1 MQNRNLSI
9 QENYNLSFSKERT
22 ISTIDNAVKQSLKS
36 KIYVVNAHIFCEGII
51 DPAYQELIKQG
62 TINTCDGIN
71 VKRLVKWTSGK
82 DIDLFPGP
90 DMFKE
95 IIQENRLGPLKHF
108 FLGGSEDVSKGLK
121 EALGEKD
128 KEYYSPPFVKDAE
141 EFNYEF
147 IVSLINAQQPDIIW
161 VGLGAPKQEKV
172 IHKLFDELDKGVLIG
187 VGAAF
192 NFFSGID
199 SFKRA
204 PATYRRLH
212 LEWLF
217 RLFQEPKRIASRQLR
232 NLKYLII
239 GYIKYRK

>member
-1 MQNRNLSI
+1 MKNRNQSI

-22 ISTIDNAVKQSLKS
+22 INTIDNAVKQSKKS

-51 DPAYQELIKQG
+51 DPTYQELIKQG

-71 VKRLVKWTSGK
+71 VKRLVKWTSGI

-90 DMFKE
+90 DMFQE
-95 IIQENRLGPLKHF
+95 IIQNNRLGPLKHF
-108 FLGGSEDVSKGLK
+108 FLGGSLAVSKGLK
-121 EALGEKD
+121 EVLGEKD
-128 KEYYSPPFVKDAE
+128 KEYYSPPLVRKAE
-141 EFNYEF
+141 EFDYEH
-147 IVSLINAQQPDIIW
+147 IASLINTQQPDIIW

-172 IHKLFDELDKGVLIG
+172 IHYLFDKLDKGVLVG

-199 SFKRA
+199 SYKRA
-204 PATYRRLH
+204 PVIYRKLH

>member
-1 MQNRNLSI
+1 MKNRNQSI

-22 ISTIDNAVKQSLKS
+22 INTIDNVVKQSKKS

-51 DPAYQELIKQG
+51 DPTYQELIKQG

-71 VKRLVKWTSGK
+71 VKRLVKWTSGI

-90 DMFKE
+90 DMFQE
-95 IIQENRLGPLKHF
+95 IIQNNRLGPLKHF
-108 FLGGSEDVSKGLK
+108 FLGGSLAVSKGLK
-121 EALGEKD
+121 EVLGEKD
-128 KEYYSPPFVKDAE
+128 KEYYSPPFVRKAE
-141 EFNYEF
+141 EFDYEH
-147 IVSLINAQQPDIIW
+147 IASLINTQQPDMIW

-172 IHKLFDELDKGVLIG
+172 IHYLFDKLDKGVLVG

-204 PATYRRLH
+204 PVIYRKLH

>member
-1 MQNRNLSI
+1 MKNRNQSI

-22 ISTIDNAVKQSLKS
+22 INTIDNAVKQSKKS

-51 DPAYQELIKQG
+51 DPTYQELIKQG

-71 VKRLVKWTSGK
+71 VKRLVKWTSGI

-90 DMFKE
+90 DMFQE
-95 IIQENRLGPLKHF
+95 IIQDNRLGPLKHF
-108 FLGGSEDVSKGLK
+108 FLGGSLAVSKGLK
-121 EALGEKD
+121 EVLGEKD
-128 KEYYSPPFVKDAE
+128 KEYYSPSFVRKAE
-141 EFNYEF
+141 EFDYEH
-147 IVSLINAQQPDIIW
+147 IASLINTQQPDMIW

-172 IHKLFDELDKGVLIG
+172 IHYLFDKLDKGVLVG

-204 PATYRRLH
+204 PVIYRKLH